1 MAKKIWTRE
10 ETKLL
15 IERVEEMP
23 ELWNISGQTN
33 KDRVKKTAAIES
45 LAEQFHIDS
54 AEINRKLHNLRTQL
68 NNELRKMRQK
78 KSGQGADETYKS
90 SWEYFEM
97 IKFMIP
103 ENKLNETHSNLVSF
117 NYLSHLMLLF

>member
-1 MAKKIWTRE
+1 MNRLT

-23 ELWNISGQTN
+23 ELWNIISGQTN
-33 KDRVKKTAAIES
+33 RYRVKKTAAIES

-68 NNELRKMRQK
+68 NNELRKMRQPNRVAAGVYTGVIDR
-78 KSGQGADETYKS
+78 SVNS
-90 SWEYFEM
+90 SDTNFRHRVSASTLD
-97 IKFMIP
+97 II
-103 ENKLNETHSNLVSF
+103 HSL
-117 NYLSHLMLLF
+117 

>member
-1 MAKKIWTRE
+1 
-10 ETKLL
+10 
-15 IERVEEMP
+15 MP

-117 NYLSHLMLLF
+117 YYLSHLMLLF